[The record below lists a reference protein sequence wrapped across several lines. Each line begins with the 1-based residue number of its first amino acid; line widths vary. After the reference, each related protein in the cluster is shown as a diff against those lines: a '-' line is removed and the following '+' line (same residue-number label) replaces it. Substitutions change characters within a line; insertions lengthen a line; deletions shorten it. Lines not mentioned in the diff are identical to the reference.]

1 MKIPFTLIA
10 KYFNSETSA
19 AENQLLNNWRSESS
33 QCEQEFQRLKDLWLL
48 TQSINTD
55 LEPKNSNT
63 VWTKINQSINST
75 NQVVKRYSR
84 TFSIKYIS
92 VAASLAF
99 ILGIGLS
106 YLLNPT
112 IAQNHTTVIAPRGQK
127 AQVELPDGTQ
137 VWLNSGSKITYPAN
151 FNANNRNVKL
161 VGEAFF
167 DVKKIKHQ
175 QFKVIV
181 GEISVN
187 VFGTAFNIN
196 AYPEDKS
203 IQVALLRGKVTVN
216 HLNSGSV
223 MATLLPNQKA
233 EVIKGQKLI
242 CQLSSCNAENA
253 SLWRYGKLK
262 IENMNMEQI
271 AYKMEHWYG
280 VNIHFRNI
288 KKYENKRY
296 WMTIKTESLTEM
308 LQVINKITPINYTIE
323 GEEVNI
329 MYR

>member
-1 MKIPFTLIA
+1 MKIPYTLIA
-10 KYFNSETSA
+10 KHFNSETSE
-19 AENQLLNNWRSESS
+19 AENLLLNSWRSESS

-48 TQSINTD
+48 TQHINTD
-55 LEPKNSNT
+55 LEPKNSDI
-63 VWTKINQSINST
+63 VWTKINQSIKSS
-75 NQVVKRYSR
+75 NQVVKQYAR
-84 TFSIKYIS
+84 TFSIKYMS
-92 VAASLAF
+92 VAASIAF
-99 ILGIGLS
+99 ILGIALS

-112 IAQNHTTVIAPRGQK
+112 VAQNYTTVTAPRGQK
-127 AQVELPDGTQ
+127 AQIELPDGTE
-137 VWLNSGSKITYPAN
+137 VWLNSGSKISYPTN
-151 FNANNRNVKL
+151 FNSNNRNVKL
-161 VGEAFF
+161 TGEAFF
-167 DVKKIKHQ
+167 DVKKRHHQ
-175 QFKVIV
+175 LFKVIV

-203 IQVALLRGKVTVN
+203 IQVALLRGKVTIN
-216 HLNSGSV
+216 QLNSQNI

-233 EVIKGQKLI
+233 EVFKDQKLI
-242 CQLSSCNAENA
+242 CQLSSCNAENT

-262 IENMNMEQI
+262 IENVNMEQI

-280 VNIHFRNI
+280 VNIHFQNI